1 MKDEIKIAW
10 RNLWRN
16 KRRTFITAASVFF
29 AVFFAVIMRS
39 YQLGT
44 YDMVINNFIESF
56 SGHLKIQHEK
66 YQDNPLIDYSFEY
79 NDDLVEAISGIESV
93 TSVVPHLESFALV
106 SNGPQSKGAAVI
118 AIDPV
123 MERDF
128 SNPENNLVRYRIT
141 PESIV
146 QMKNEK
152 VLPAHVIGELEKNTG
167 RAYSSRGRLELEL
180 GLPAS
185 DNQLYIPPILDNIQ
199 VKNGYLEEQDNGVL
213 VSDRLAG
220 FLKVSIGDTVIL
232 MGQGYRG
239 VSAAGIFA
247 VRGIIKMPSPDIDN
261 RLIIM
266 TIPTAQEFFGCE
278 GMITSLAV
286 NLTGR
291 SNRTIRTAQAEI
303 NSLLSGGST
312 VARTWYELNPVL
324 YQQIQGDSQSGA
336 AMLGLLYFII
346 FFGIFGTVMMM
357 IAERKRE
364 FGVLVAIGMQK
375 GRLMRILSIEMLFL
389 GIMGLAAGLM
399 ASMPLILYFN
409 HYPIVLKGDLAKM
422 MEDYGWDAVMPTAPV
437 GPYFYMQAAVV
448 AIMVIIATI
457 YPLRKIGRLKEIEA
471 LRS

>member
-79 NDDLVEAISGIESV
+79 NDNLAEAISGIESV

-146 QMKNEK
+146 QMKDEN

-239 VSAAGIFA
+239 VSAAGIFP
-247 VRGIIKMPSPDIDN
+247 VRGIIKMPSADIDN
-261 RLIIM
+261 RLIVM

-291 SNRTIRTAQAEI
+291 SNRTMRTAQTEI
-303 NSLLSGGST
+303 NTLLSGGST
-312 VARTWYELNPVL
+312 
-324 YQQIQGDSQSGA
+324 
-336 AMLGLLYFII
+336 
-346 FFGIFGTVMMM
+346 
-357 IAERKRE
+357 
-364 FGVLVAIGMQK
+364 
-375 GRLMRILSIEMLFL
+375 
-389 GIMGLAAGLM
+389 
-399 ASMPLILYFN
+399 
-409 HYPIVLKGDLAKM
+409 
-422 MEDYGWDAVMPTAPV
+422 
-437 GPYFYMQAAVV
+437 
-448 AIMVIIATI
+448 
-457 YPLRKIGRLKEIEA
+457 
-471 LRS
+471 